1 MLRIIHGDLLV
12 SNEPAIAHGCNCKKV
27 MGAGIAKL
35 IALKYP
41 GVRKADRA
49 GIHSLGSFT
58 WSDSD
63 GPVVL
68 NLYTQISTG
77 ATFIPEALRQ
87 ALDSAILF
95 LEFRGIYS
103 IGLPWIGCGIGGC
116 SRATVKSILDDIA
129 GKHPAT
135 RITVYE
141 LD

>member
-1 MLRIIHGDLLV
+1 MLRIIHGDLL
-12 SNEPAIAHGCNCKKV
+12 SCSEPAIAHGCNCKKV

-35 IALKYP
+35 IAHKYP
-41 GVRKADRA
+41 GARKADRA

-77 ATFIPEALRQ
+77 AHFVPEALRQ

-95 LEFRGIYS
+95 LESRGIYS
-103 IGLPWIGCGIGGC
+103 LGLPWIGCGIGGA
-116 SRATVKSILDDIA
+116 SRETVKAILDEIADI
-129 GKHPAT
+129 HPST